1 MARNSDRLEPLED
14 GFVGFRTADGH
25 RWKHKDIAESRVGP
39 GYRLFVSDDGEERRY
54 TFGRTEPHDATLL
67 DLREQ
72 LGKATRVD
80 GAAMGGGASASSVNV
95 EAMPELSP

>member
-1 MARNSDRLEPLED
+1 MSRNSDRLEPLED
-14 GFVGFRTADGH
+14 GFVAFRTADGQ

-39 GYRLFVSDDGEERRY
+39 GYRLFISENGEERRY
-54 TFGRTEPHDATLL
+54 TFGKNEPHDATLL

-80 GAAMGGGASASSVNV
+80 ASMSGASTSMNA
-95 EAMPELSP
+95 EAAPDLSP